1 MNPQC
6 DRCTQLLLDY
16 IAAGNHLVVIDRRT
30 SGSEPVAL
38 AKAAATAARR
48 RLVGHQRRL
57 RCPKEIR
64 CRCPNELR
72 TRHGRG
78 HPITTPEADL
88 VTIPELTAAS

>member
-16 IAAGNHLVVIDRRT
+16 IAAGNHLVDIDRRT

-48 RLVGHQRRL
+48 RLVAHQRL
-57 RCPKEIR
+57 RCMLPNELR
-64 CRCPNELR
+64 CRCANELR

-78 HPITTPEADL
+78 HPTSMAAL
-88 VTIPELTAAS
+88 VTIRDLTAGS